1 MRSVIFGSALSR
13 LIFSFVFA
21 IVFIPDL
28 NEIHT
33 RERVREMAGG
43 RIAALAGGILEGR
56 VEGNLAS
63 YLWQELVYRRIK
75 QDLRI
80 SFLH

>member
-13 LIFSFVFA
+13 LIFSLVFA

-33 RERVREMAGG
+33 RERAREMAEG
-43 RIAALAGGILEGR
+43 RIAGGILEGR

-63 YLWQELVYRRIK
+63 YLWQEWVYRRIK

>member
-1 MRSVIFGSALSR
+1 M
-13 LIFSFVFA
+13 LIFSFVSAF
-21 IVFIPDL
+21 VFMPDL
-28 NEIHT
+28 DEIHT
-33 RERVREMAGG
+33 RERAGEMAGG
-43 RIAALAGGILEGR
+43 RIAGGMLEGR

-80 SFLH
+80 IFLH

>member
-13 LIFSFVFA
+13 LIFSFVSA

-28 NEIHT
+28 NETHT

-43 RIAALAGGILEGR
+43 RIAGGILEER

-80 SFLH
+80 ILLH

>member
-1 MRSVIFGSALSR
+1 MRSVIFESALSR
-13 LIFSFVFA
+13 LIFSFVFT

-43 RIAALAGGILEGR
+43 RIAGGILERR

-63 YLWQELVYRRIK
+63 YLWQALVYRRIK

>member
-1 MRSVIFGSALSR
+1 
-13 LIFSFVFA
+13 
-21 IVFIPDL
+21 
-28 NEIHT
+28 
-33 RERVREMAGG
+33 MAGG
-43 RIAALAGGILEGR
+43 RIAGGILEGR

-80 SFLH
+80 ILLH